1 MVLGQTTHLDFTF
14 IFALRWPAVAGYH
27 EIMELTGI
35 DLDHARQNT
44 LEAFMS
50 RLRRKLVGSDRSE
63 LTLNN
68 RLTQVMH

>member
-1 MVLGQTTHLDFTF
+1 M
-14 IFALRWPAVAGYH
+14 AEYH

-35 DLDHARQNT
+35 YLDHARQNT

-63 LTLNN
+63 LALKN
-68 RLTQVMH
+68 RRNSGYALMGNLIIINF

>member
-1 MVLGQTTHLDFTF
+1 M
-14 IFALRWPAVAGYH
+14 AEYH

-63 LTLNN
+63 LTLKN
-68 RLTQVMH
+68 RPNSGYALMG

>member
-1 MVLGQTTHLDFTF
+1 M
-14 IFALRWPAVAGYH
+14 RRPAAAEYY

-44 LEAFMS
+44 PEGFMS

-63 LTLNN
+63 LTLKN
-68 RLTQVMH
+68 RRNAGYALKGNLIIINF

>member
-1 MVLGQTTHLDFTF
+1 MVEH
-14 IFALRWPAVAGYH
+14 H

-50 RLRRKLVGSDRSE
+50 RLWRKLVGSDRSE
-63 LTLNN
+63 LTLKN
-68 RLTQVMH
+68 RRNSGYAPMGNLIIINF